1 MKVQYYSKSFN
12 LKSYTF
18 AWNAKVKLMEEPQM
32 KSHFKV
38 DYTQGFKD
46 RIKILMQ
53 PALMLNNL
61 FALCSKL
68 LFAYPLL
75 CYCFSEPSF
84 FLFGTHFRRRKRLK
98 LKFFRQ
104 NSKMAIIQKQFTY
117 KVRKAKTRLT
127 AMQFLVFK

>member
-1 MKVQYYSKSFN
+1 M
-12 LKSYTF
+12 

-68 LFAYPLL
+68 LFAYPLS
-75 CYCFSEPSF
+75 CYCFSEEQNLRYFHLGLTSEEEIEVF
-84 FLFGTHFRRRKRLK
+84 V
-98 LKFFRQ
+98 RQ
-104 NSKMAIIQKQFTY
+104 N
-117 KVRKAKTRLT
+117 AKLGTN
-127 AMQFLVFK
+127 